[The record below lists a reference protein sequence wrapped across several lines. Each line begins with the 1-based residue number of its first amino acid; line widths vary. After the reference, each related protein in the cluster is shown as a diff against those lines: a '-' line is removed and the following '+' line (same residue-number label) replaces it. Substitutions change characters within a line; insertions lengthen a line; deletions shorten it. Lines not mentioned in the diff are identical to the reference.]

1 MKISNLEGTDRGW
14 AHVKVLPQAG
24 TAATVLLGCSWR
36 WSNSL
41 TPFNVRNRLE
51 LSGQQHLGGSS
62 RGWKV
67 KDGDTWAHGPQA
79 RLSSPTPSAT
89 FLLMA
94 VLRGAGG
101 TRIPSANYQSLK
113 CPCRESLLPILSGI
127 LTSRPFPFPKP
138 RLVLLH
144 FPLGQVTTI

>member
-41 TPFNVRNRLE
+41 TPCNVRNRLE

-101 TRIPSANYQSLK
+101 TRIDQKLHAESCLKWDYLRPAKHKLACWLTVDRWASLAKISPAQKK
-113 CPCRESLLPILSGI
+113 CLADL
-127 LTSRPFPFPKP
+127 
-138 RLVLLH
+138 
-144 FPLGQVTTI
+144 